1 MCLKPYFIAFMIST
15 QNLLTDLSTVKV
27 DILQDYSVFNVLGQ
41 LISNP
46 TGLLDAVIKSR
57 YAV

>member
-1 MCLKPYFIAFMIST
+1 MIST

-27 DILQDYSVFNVLGQ
+27 DILQDYSVFNVLDQ